1 MVGIIEELRLFKGV
15 VPERIQ
21 VDNGS
26 EFISKSLDKWA
37 YDHKVTLDFSR
48 PGKTTDNPY
57 IESFNGSFRD
67 EGLNTNWFMSL
78 QDAKEK
84 IEAWR
89 QEYNAFRPHSSLGN
103 LTPDQVYN
111 DCLKEPDFSTFD
123 RVD

>member
-1 MVGIIEELRLFKGV
+1 
-15 VPERIQ
+15 
-21 VDNGS
+21 
-26 EFISKSLDKWA
+26 
-37 YDHKVTLDFSR
+37 
-48 PGKTTDNPY
+48 
-57 IESFNGSFRD
+57 
-67 EGLNTNWFMSL
+67 LNTNWFMSL